1 MRYNFYDK
9 NIVVGY
15 IKELLHNFNLPV
27 CKIYTKDTKL
37 FEGRTYIKDNNFYK
51 CFKLDTGGLYLD
63 RKTPYVYNK
72 KFINVT
78 TNFNITS
85 SEYDTKTHEYLG
97 NYLRFIRDYY
107 NIDLMPLYNCYSNR
121 VLDSLYK
128 EYSLEDSGDSVFIN
142 TGKYNYYLIPVKFNK
157 DYTIALDSCKSYN
170 IFCAIYKNG
179 IADGSEKLML
189 ESKKFISGSNFYSP
203 FIYSTKFDCE
213 KDFWN
218 KETCLYMVIELPLNI
233 TTSITVLEGNYLNTS
248 ARVAAINSPEVVNT
262 KNKEEIYPTSLS
274 LLSLNN
280 GTSYPFADRLVEY
293 LLNNPVMSNE
303 KLEHNIE
310 RIQKL
315 LSKYYSNKG
324 LVHDIWTD
332 KIKENI
338 YDFMSSNKSN
348 LKDIFIVN
356 NGFYDYKSKDNLLND
371 TKDILG
377 YADKDVEYQLQNY
390 GG

>member
-1 MRYNFYDK
+1 MKYNFYDK

-179 IADGSEKLML
+179 IDNVNNNQQIVKIMYFFIFKTENNTASIIKEIAPNSSTAEILFDVDKL
-189 ESKKFISGSNFYSP
+189 N
-203 FIYSTKFDCE
+203 
-213 KDFWN
+213 N
-218 KETCLYMVIELPLNI
+218 KIKTI
-233 TTSITVLEGNYLNTS
+233 TNKIKG
-248 ARVAAINSPEVVNT
+248 I
-262 KNKEEIYPTSLS
+262 KNKKNSVST
-274 LLSLNN
+274 
-280 GTSYPFADRLVEY
+280 
-293 LLNNPVMSNE
+293 NE
-303 KLEHNIE
+303 KPRFNI
-310 RIQKL
+310 KC
-315 LSKYYSNKG
+315 
-324 LVHDIWTD
+324 
-332 KIKENI
+332 
-338 YDFMSSNKSN
+338 
-348 LKDIFIVN
+348 
-356 NGFYDYKSKDNLLND
+356 
-371 TKDILG
+371 
-377 YADKDVEYQLQNY
+377 
-390 GG
+390 